1 MARVNSTL
9 SLLAAGSV
17 ALGIKT
23 LFEFKPNQTVKVTPL
38 PETKGEVTKKISFV
52 IAENNHPETASLIAD
67 LLSQSGLRNIE
78 VLVNENLQL
87 TDERVKQISNDL
99 DPTPAGWSEIAW
111 ICQKLAFSAEG
122 EILVFINPRV
132 LIDSQ
137 LFISA
142 INFIAANQISALFVN
157 PKIKNPFNLGYLNEL
172 GQNLITINKLNS
184 EAAISPD
191 LFLIEKSAYNKIA
204 GHTRVGANPDLGVG
218 LLKVLQKQNLAFSLV
233 NAGSL
238 ATVSDHSYQKK
249 SLTPLEDLATR
260 ALTYLVPILVFI
272 FARSK
277 SLKLLGFVGIK
288 LGGFLA
294 FNQLVNYKPID
305 FQKIFLTPLAALVSI
320 IFDSLAWWRK
330 WKA

>member
-23 LFEFKPNQTVKVTPL
+23 LFEFTPNQTVNVIPL
-38 PETKGEVTKKISFV
+38 PTTKGEVSKKISFI
-52 IAENNHPETASLIAD
+52 IAEKNHPQTPSLIAD
-67 LLSQSGLRNIE
+67 LLSQSGLKNIE

-111 ICQKLAFSAEG
+111 ICQKLAFSADG

-137 LFISA
+137 LFISS
-142 INFIAANQISALFVN
+142 INFLTANQLAALFIN
-157 PKIKNPFNLGYLNEL
+157 PKIKNPVNLGYLNEL
-172 GQNLITINKLNS
+172 GQNLITINKLHS
-184 EAAISPD
+184 DTAISPD
-191 LFLIEKSAYNKIA
+191 LLLIEKSAYNKIA
-204 GHTRVGANPDLGVG
+204 GHTRVGANPDLGIG
-218 LLKVLQKQNLAFSLV
+218 LLKVLQNQNLAFSLV

-238 ATVSDHSYQKK
+238 ATVSDHSIQKK
-249 SLTPLEDLATR
+249 SLTSLEDLATR

-288 LGGFLA
+288 IGGFLA
-294 FNQLVNYKPID
+294 FKQLFNYKPID
-305 FQKIFLTPLAALVSI
+305 FQKIFLTPLAALVSV

>member
-23 LFEFKPNQTVKVTPL
+23 LFEFTPNQTVNVIPL
-38 PETKGEVTKKISFV
+38 PTTKGEVSKKISFI
-52 IAENNHPETASLIAD
+52 IAEKNHPQTPSLIAD
-67 LLSQSGLRNIE
+67 LLSQSGLKNIE

-111 ICQKLAFSAEG
+111 ICQKLAFSADG

-137 LFISA
+137 LFISS
-142 INFIAANQISALFVN
+142 INFLTANQLAALFIN
-157 PKIKNPFNLGYLNEL
+157 PKIKNPVNLGYLNEL
-172 GQNLITINKLNS
+172 GQNLITINKLHS

-191 LFLIEKSAYNKIA
+191 LLLIEKSAYNKIA
-204 GHTRVGANPDLGVG
+204 GHTRVGANPDLGIG
-218 LLKVLQKQNLAFSLV
+218 LLKVLQNQNLAFSLV

-238 ATVSDHSYQKK
+238 ATVSDHSIQKK
-249 SLTPLEDLATR
+249 SLTSLEDLATR

-288 LGGFLA
+288 IGGFLA
-294 FNQLVNYKPID
+294 FKQLFNYKPID
-305 FQKIFLTPLAALVSI
+305 FQKIFLTPLAALVSV